1 MRQHHD
7 HLGRL
12 LRKAA
17 RAFEAELTA
26 RLQARGYPDI
36 RPGHGALFAN
46 MDAAGTRAYELARRA
61 RMTQPSMAELI
72 DDLEQKGYVVRR
84 EDPSDRRGRLVV
96 PTERGRRHMED
107 ARAIIAEIEHSWLE
121 RFGPDQGQALL
132 EALRQLAADRSP
144 TGRSPQRPH

>member
-1 MRQHHD
+1 MSQIHE

-17 RAFEAELTA
+17 RAFEAELTVQ
-26 RLQARGYPDI
+26 LQARGYPDI
-36 RPGHGALFAN
+36 RPGHGAVFAN
-46 MDAAGTRAYELARRA
+46 LDAAGTRAYELARRA

-96 PTERGRRHMED
+96 PTERGRRHQED

-121 RFGPDQGQALL
+121 RLGPNQGEALL
-132 EALRQLAADRSP
+132 EALRQLAEDRSSID
-144 TGRSPQRPH
+144 RSLQRPH